1 MVKYIIFDLD
11 GTLVNSVYDLA
22 DSVNFVLEQNG
33 YKTHPLESFYYFVGN
48 GTLKLIERALPEEKR
63 QREEIERVHTQ
74 FAEHYSKNYLNKT
87 IPYDGVQ
94 NLLDELHRQNIKYA
108 VASNKTDIFTR
119 EIIEK
124 LFPSNQFDMVV
135 GKKASNPTKPNPK
148 IVYDILE
155 GKDLKLNEI
164 LFVGDSNVDVETGH
178 NANIKTVGCL
188 WGFRDEKELKEA
200 GADYLISSPPE
211 LLEIINKIR
220 KDENL

>member
-33 YKTHPLESFYYFVGN
+33 YETHPLESFYYFVGN
-48 GTLKLIERALPEEKR
+48 GTLKLVERALPENKR

-74 FAEHYSKNYLNKT
+74 FAEYYAKNYLNKT
-87 IPYDGVQ
+87 IPYDGIQ
-94 NLLDELHRQNIKYA
+94 NLLDELNKQSIEYA

-124 LFPSNQFDMVV
+124 LFPDKQFDMVV

-155 GKDLKLNEI
+155 GKDLKPHEI

-188 WGFRDEKELKEA
+188 WGFRGEKELKEA
-200 GADYLISSPPE
+200 GADYLISSPSE
-211 LLEIINKIR
+211 LLEIINSLR